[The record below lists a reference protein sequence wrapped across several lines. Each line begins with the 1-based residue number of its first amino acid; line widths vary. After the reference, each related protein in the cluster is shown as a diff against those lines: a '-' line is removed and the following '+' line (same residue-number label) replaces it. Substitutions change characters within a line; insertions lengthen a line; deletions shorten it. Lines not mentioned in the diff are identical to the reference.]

1 MGILTALDGKTLLII
16 FHFIGL
22 AFGAGGAWISDLII
36 IRFLQFEPISSEKLK
51 LVHFLT
57 NLVTIGLCILWMSG
71 LGFIIHYS
79 IFEPEKLL
87 NPKIWSKVTIVVIL
101 SLNGYLLH
109 RFILPILNKN
119 EGKTLFHAITAK
131 QKLIMT
137 VIGTIS
143 LISWAFPVLLGAS
156 KGLNFT
162 VSATEILTTYVL
174 AIIVVSTVMY
184 FLVKRFTRALPQESV
199 IEAIQEIQESKQG
212 PQS

>member
-57 NLVTIGLCILWMSG
+57 NLVTIGLCILWISG

-79 IFEPEKLL
+79 IFEPEKIL
-87 NPKIWSKVTIVVIL
+87 NPKVWSKVTIVIIL
-101 SLNGYLLH
+101 SLNGYFLH
-109 RFILPILNKN
+109 RFILPILNNN
-119 EGKTLFHAITAK
+119 EGKTLFFAITNK

-143 LISWAFPVLLGAS
+143 LVSWAFPVLLGAS

-162 VSATEILTTYVL
+162 VSAFEILSTYLVAIVL
-174 AIIVVSTVMY
+174 LSTIMY
-184 FLVKRFTRALPQESV
+184 FVVKRFTRVIPQETV
-199 IEAIQEIQESKQG
+199 VEQIQDSNDED
-212 PQS
+212 QS

>member
-1 MGILTALDGKTLLII
+1 MSILTALDGKTLLII

-36 IRFLQFEPISSEKLK
+36 LRFLQFEPITSEKLK

-57 NLVTIGLCILWMSG
+57 NLVTIGLCILWVSG
-71 LGFIIHYS
+71 LGFLIHYS
-79 IFEPEKLL
+79 IFEPEKIM
-87 NPKIWSKVTIVVIL
+87 NPKIWSKVAIVVVL

-109 RFILPILNKN
+109 RYILPILNQN
-119 EGKTLFHAITAK
+119 EGNTLFYAISAK

-137 VIGTIS
+137 VIGAVS

-162 VSATEILTTYVL
+162 VSATEILSTYVIM
-174 AIIVVSTVMY
+174 IIVVSATMY
-184 FLVKRFTRALPQESV
+184 FLINRFTK
-199 IEAIQEIQESKQG
+199 EIPKEELLETLAKNDTEEPS
-212 PQS
+212 

>member
-1 MGILTALDGKTLLII
+1 VSILTALDGKTLLII

-36 IRFLQFEPISSEKLK
+36 LRFLQFEPITSEKLK

-57 NLVTIGLCILWMSG
+57 NLVTIGLCILWVSG
-71 LGFIIHYS
+71 LGFLIHYS
-79 IFEPEKLL
+79 IFEPEKIM
-87 NPKIWSKVTIVVIL
+87 NPKIWSKVAIVVVL

-109 RFILPILNKN
+109 RYILPILNQN
-119 EGKTLFHAITAK
+119 EGNTLFYAISAK

-137 VIGTIS
+137 VIGAVS

-162 VSATEILTTYVL
+162 VSATEILSTYVIM
-174 AIIVVSTVMY
+174 IIVVSATMY
-184 FLVKRFTRALPQESV
+184 FLINRFTK
-199 IEAIQEIQESKQG
+199 EIPKEELLETLAKNDTEEPS
-212 PQS
+212 